1 MVEGVWLG
9 DYKNM
14 NTIQEII
21 SSINQ
26 LKPASCVSD
35 KVIDA
40 ISNPESSAADIVEL
54 VKYDQSLT
62 VNLLRLCNSAYVGAI
77 KKITS
82 IKQSVALLGMEKVLS
97 LIMLANNAE
106 NFVSEQKGYDL
117 LHGDLWRYSVSSAI
131 IAQELAMEKQVN
143 NVAMIFT
150 AALIK
155 DIGKVI
161 LSTYVADAFEAIQ
174 NRIENK
180 GMTFSA
186 AEKDVL
192 GIDHAELGAMV
203 AQQWHFD
210 PEMVE
215 IIKYHHDPLRAG
227 EMGLPLCVVYVADC
241 ICMMIGQGVG
251 VDGLAYR
258 HYQEAVDRLGVT
270 AIDLQ
275 RIIVRFR
282 EKFEGIEAL
291 INISGGFR

>member
-9 DYKNM
+9 DNKNM
-14 NTIQEII
+14 TAIQNII
-21 SSINQ
+21 AGINQ

-35 KVIDA
+35 KVMA
-40 ISNPESSAADIVEL
+40 VISNPQSSAADVVEL

-62 VNLLRLCNSAYVGAI
+62 ANLLRLCNSAYVGAI

-106 NFVSEQKGYDL
+106 NFAAEQKGYDL
-117 LHGDLWRYSVSSAI
+117 SQGDLWRYSVSSAI
-131 IAQELAMEKQVN
+131 IAQELAREKQVN

-161 LSTYVADAFEAIQ
+161 LSTYIADAFEAIHS
-174 NRIENK
+174 RMENERL
-180 GMTFSA
+180 TFSA

-203 AQQWHFD
+203 AQQWNFD
-210 PEMVE
+210 SEMVE
-215 IIKYHHDPLRAG
+215 IIRYHHDPLLAP
-227 EMGLPLCVVYVADC
+227 EMRLPLCVVHVSDC

-251 VDGLAYR
+251 ADGLSYR
-258 HYQEAVDRLGVT
+258 YCQAAADRLGVT
-270 AIDLQ
+270 AVDFQ
-275 RIIVRFR
+275 QIIVRFR
-282 EKFEGIEAL
+282 EKYEGIEAL
-291 INISGGFR
+291 INISGGFK